1 MDKEVFLQLL
11 SRKLSGSLPPDE
23 ERMLGEILDTHT
35 DYKRQAEVLELY
47 FQTKRRPTMAN
58 RIKLAGLWEAIEAE
72 ESEKSEKSQKAVQES
87 ADREVPSDRISRRG
101 SWLRLAAMILFCI
114 GIGITLYWY
123 FRAPAEPAFA
133 EIKTEADRQFITLA
147 DGTFI
152 VLNPS
157 STLRYN
163 ADFGKHDRAINLDGE
178 AYFEVAKNS
187 ALPLVVHA
195 GQLQVRVVGTTFQ
208 VRAYEDAPSATV
220 ALLEGVVEVSGI
232 PDSTTGQGSPVR
244 LFPLQQLE
252 VRRDQTQA
260 ALTTFSKDSLLNEL
274 GWWPATDSL
283 AFNGETLGGVFRRIS
298 KKFKVQF
305 IVRQEKLNAVRIS
318 GVFGEETSLE
328 NILKMLQTAYPFT
341 YRFETENRI
350 VIE

>member
-11 SRKLSGSLPPDE
+11 SRKLAGSLPPE
-23 ERMLGEILDTHT
+23 EARKLGEIRETNVGF
-35 DYKRQAEVLELY
+35 KRQAEVLDLY

-58 RIKLAGLWEAIEAE
+58 RINLAGLWEAIEAE
-72 ESEKSEKSQKAVQES
+72 ESAESPDVTHDS
-87 ADREVPSDRISRRG
+87 ADQEAPPDRISGRG
-101 SWLRLAAMILFCI
+101 NWLRLAATILFCI
-114 GIGITLYWY
+114 GIGMALYWY
-123 FRAPAEPAFA
+123 FRMPAEPAFA
-133 EIKTEADRQFITLA
+133 EIRTETDKQFITLA

-157 STLRYN
+157 SILRYN
-163 ADFGKHDRAINLDGE
+163 ADFGKHNRTINLAGE

-195 GQLQVRVVGTTFQ
+195 GPLQVRVVGTTFQ

-220 ALLEGVVEVSGI
+220 ALLEGAVEVSGV

-244 LFPLQQLE
+244 LSPMQQLE
-252 VRRDQTQA
+252 VRRNQTQA

-274 GWWPATDSL
+274 GWWPTADSL
-283 AFNGETLGGVFRRIS
+283 TFHVETLEGVLRRIS

-305 IVRQEKLNAVRIS
+305 IVRPEQLNDIRFTGA
-318 GVFGEETSLE
+318 FDDDTSLE
-328 NILKMLQTAYPFT
+328 NVLKVLQVAYPFT

>member
-1 MDKEVFLQLL
+1 MFLQLL
-11 SRKLSGSLPPDE
+11 SRKLSGSLPPEE
-23 ERMLGEILDTHT
+23 ERKLREILDTNT

-72 ESEKSEKSQKAVQES
+72 ESEKSPDVAHES
-87 ADREVPSDRISRRG
+87 ADQEALPGRISRRG
-101 SWLRLAAMILFCI
+101 GWLRLAAMILFCI
-114 GIGITLYWY
+114 GTGITLYWR
-123 FRAPAEPAFA
+123 FLSPAEPAFTA
-133 EIKTEADRQFITLA
+133 IKTETDRQFITLA

-152 VLNPS
+152 VLNPFS
-157 STLRYN
+157 ILQYN
-163 ADFGKHDRAINLDGE
+163 TDFGKHNRTINLAGE

-195 GQLQVRVVGTTFQ
+195 GPLQVRVVGTTFQ

-220 ALLEGVVEVSGI
+220 ALLEGAVEVSGVRDGTAGN
-232 PDSTTGQGSPVR
+232 DSTVR
-244 LFPLQQLE
+244 LSPMQQLE
-252 VRRDQTQA
+252 VRRNQTQA

-274 GWWPATDSL
+274 GWWPAADSL
-283 AFNGETLGGVFRRIS
+283 TFHVETMESVLRRIS

-305 IVRQEKLNAVRIS
+305 VVRPEKLNDVRFT
-318 GVFGEETSLE
+318 GAFDDDTSLE
-328 NILKMLQTAYPFT
+328 NILKVLQTAYPFT

>member
-11 SRKLSGSLPPDE
+11 SRKLSGSLPPEE
-23 ERMLGEILDTHT
+23 ERKLGEILDTHT

-47 FQTKRRPTMAN
+47 FQTKRRPTMAH

-72 ESEKSEKSQKAVQES
+72 ESEASQKVVHES
-87 ADREVPSDRISRRG
+87 ADQEASPDRISKRG
-101 SWLRLAAMILFCI
+101 SWLRLAAMILFCL
-114 GIGITLYWY
+114 GMGITLYWY
-123 FRAPAEPAFA
+123 FQTPAEPAFA

-152 VLNPS
+152 VLDPS

-163 ADFGKHDRAINLDGE
+163 ADFGKHDRAIKLDGE
-178 AYFEVAKNS
+178 AYFEVAKNN

-232 PDSTTGQGSPVR
+232 PDRTKGQTSAVR
-244 LFPLQQLE
+244 LYPMQQLE
-252 VRRDQTQA
+252 VRQNQTQA
-260 ALTTFSKDSLLNEL
+260 ALTSFSKDSLLNEL
-274 GWWPATDSL
+274 GWWPTADSL
-283 AFNGETLGGVFRRIS
+283 TFHVETLGAVLRRIS

-305 IVRQEKLNAVRIS
+305 IVRPKKLNDVRFTGAFS
-318 GVFGEETSLE
+318 DDTSLE
-328 NILKMLQTAYPFT
+328 NVLKVLQAAYPFT

>member
-11 SRKLSGSLPPDE
+11 SRKLSGSLPPEE
-23 ERMLGEILDTHT
+23 ERKLGEILDTHT

-133 EIKTEADRQFITLA
+133 EIKTDADRQFITLA

-163 ADFGKHDRAINLDGE
+163 ADFGKHDRAI
-178 AYFEVAKNS
+178 
-187 ALPLVVHA
+187 
-195 GQLQVRVVGTTFQ
+195 
-208 VRAYEDAPSATV
+208 
-220 ALLEGVVEVSGI
+220 
-232 PDSTTGQGSPVR
+232 
-244 LFPLQQLE
+244 
-252 VRRDQTQA
+252 
-260 ALTTFSKDSLLNEL
+260 
-274 GWWPATDSL
+274 
-283 AFNGETLGGVFRRIS
+283 
-298 KKFKVQF
+298 
-305 IVRQEKLNAVRIS
+305 
-318 GVFGEETSLE
+318 
-328 NILKMLQTAYPFT
+328 
-341 YRFETENRI
+341 
-350 VIE
+350 